1 MLTTGRNYHLDYQDE
16 LDFIHNYYERLV
28 IEAIAEQSERV
39 RQGDRDFL
47 ADVACVA
54 LNRLPPRYIRHDVD
68 MTFFMSPQDIKEIG
82 EKVAQAVSDALSYVE
97 SRERGEDPKLATV
110 DVSLAGT
117 RATKPVK
124 AIKDTTETES
134 EKTKPA
140 KAKGGKKKS

>member
-28 IEAIAEQSERV
+28 IETITEQSERV
-39 RQGDRDFL
+39 QQGDRDFL

-82 EKVAQAVSDALSYVE
+82 EKVAQAVNDAINYVE

-110 DVSLAGT
+110 EVSLAGT
-117 RATKPVK
+117 RATKPAK
-124 AIKDTTETES
+124 TGKETASEES

-140 KAKGGKKKS
+140 KSKGGKKKS